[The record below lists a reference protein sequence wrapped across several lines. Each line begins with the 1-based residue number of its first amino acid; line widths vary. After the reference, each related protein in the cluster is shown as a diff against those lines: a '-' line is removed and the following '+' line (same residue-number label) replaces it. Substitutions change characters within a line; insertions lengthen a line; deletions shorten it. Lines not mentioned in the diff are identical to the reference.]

1 MEAPGIR
8 RACLAPAL
16 CPQPGLFSRLYWFG
30 DEFDLID
37 QIVRLGFWRC
47 VWLAFAENFV
57 PLFKVLWG
65 GSVVLFRGSYAVM
78 IALVWLTHALNV
90 GLLGRV
96 MRTCGMR
103 WASVVLA

>member
-37 QIVRLGFWRC
+37 QIDRLGFWRW
-47 VWLAFAENFV
+47 VWLAFA
-57 PLFKVLWG
+57 
-65 GSVVLFRGSYAVM
+65 
-78 IALVWLTHALNV
+78 
-90 GLLGRV
+90 
-96 MRTCGMR
+96 
-103 WASVVLA
+103 